1 MIIKKYDCRDDFK
14 IECLNN
20 SINLKRKYVIL
31 VRYTNTYQAINV
43 SKMNFKKFIEII
55 DNLDSYKFNNLFVNV
70 NNDLKRVCIL
80 YKDNGK
86 LKDINILDIKYKNL
100 LF

>member
-1 MIIKKYDCRDDFK
+1 
-14 IECLNN
+14 
-20 SINLKRKYVIL
+20 
-31 VRYTNTYQAINV
+31 
-43 SKMNFKKFIEII
+43 MNFKKFIEII

-70 NNDLKRVCIL
+70 NEDLKKIYIL

-86 LKDINILDIKYKNL
+86 LRDINILDIKYRNL